1 MHNLALLFHAQWFWK
16 NESRDH
22 ITLMKQSLKSDI
34 ITFLQQAYGDL
45 LQGVLLF
52 GSHASGTANKES
64 DVDLGILI
72 DGVADPVALWKNAQ
86 TLACQINTDVD
97 LIDLRSA
104 TTVLQHEVIN
114 TGTWLWQKEAVTCD
128 LFELQVMAMYQQL
141 QYDRREILADIQK
154 RLRDE

>member
-1 MHNLALLFHAQWFWK
+1 
-16 NESRDH
+16 
-22 ITLMKQSLKSDI
+22 MKQPLKSGI
-34 ITFLQQAYGDL
+34 VTALQHAYGDL
-45 LQGVLLF
+45 LQGILLF
-52 GSHASGTANKES
+52 GSHANGTANKES

-72 DGVADPVALWKNAQ
+72 DGVADPVALWENAQ

-104 TTVLQHEVIN
+104 TTVLQHEAIN
-114 TGTWLWQKEAVTCD
+114 TGAWLWQKEAVICD